1 MKELNKKRKKAK
13 LKIGKTV
20 MTIIVENIKF
30 KRGELYSLDTLLRC
44 GNIWNEICD
53 NDNKDLVCQPNY
65 GISCVLSNGEKIS
78 DILWHIENVGITEE
92 ILQIIDKMVD
102 KGNVDIDDGD
112 SVLILRDFTINVIDN
127 TSLTFDGE

>member
-20 MTIIVENIKF
+20 MPLIVEIISF
-30 KRGELYSLDTLLRC
+30 KRGELYSLDTLLHY

-53 NDNKDLVCQPNY
+53 NNDKDLICQPNN
-65 GISCVLSNGEKIS
+65 GISCVLSNGEIIS
-78 DILWHIENVGITEE
+78 DILWHIENVGVTEE
-92 ILQIIDKMVD
+92 ILQIIDKMVE
-102 KGNVDIDDGD
+102 KRNADIDDGD

-127 TSLTFDGE
+127 TSLTLDGE